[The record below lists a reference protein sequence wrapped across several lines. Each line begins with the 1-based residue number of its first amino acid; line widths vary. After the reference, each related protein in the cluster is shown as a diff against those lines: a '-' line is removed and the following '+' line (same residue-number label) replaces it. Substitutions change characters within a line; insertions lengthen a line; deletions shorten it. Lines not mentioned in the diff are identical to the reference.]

1 VNATGEVGVVSVM
14 IPAHNAAE
22 TLRETLD
29 SVLRQTY
36 RPIEVVIVDD
46 GSSDG
51 TGHIASEFASAVAG
65 DQLTVIVRRQ
75 ENRGLLATRNVA
87 LGLSHGEFLQFLDA
101 DDVLHPQK
109 VAMCVRE
116 MATGEWDVV
125 VPRTTRFRST
135 EALGPML
142 AGAPLPRLWKR
153 SELLCSS
160 ITSTYWHTIGPL
172 FRRSIVMRVGEF
184 PRHVHPV
191 VEEMEFHGRVKL
203 ATRRIRYLPWL
214 LNFYRVG
221 KESSVTGNI
230 RRLYEG
236 RLQGASVATQMLV
249 NARVSS
255 AREWASLYW
264 MSLKTYSQIVSHD
277 AGTGLSREARESWLA
292 VAGSWHPWLAAACRI
307 PPAKPLEFMM
317 RSSFRLRQRIGRKS
331 PLKSHPQASAAV
343 AKTARSREL

>member
-1 VNATGEVGVVSVM
+1 VNSTGAVGVVSVM

-46 GSSDG
+46 GSTDG
-51 TGHIASEFASAVAG
+51 TGHIASEFASASSS

-87 LGLSHGEFLQFLDA
+87 LGLSRGEFLQFLDA
-101 DDVLHPQK
+101 DDLMHPHK

-125 VPRTTRFRST
+125 VGRTTRFRSA

-160 ITSTYWHTIGPL
+160 ITSNYWHTVGPL

-203 ATRRIRYLPWL
+203 ATQRIKYLPWL

-236 RLQGASVATQMLV
+236 RLQGASVATQLLV
-249 NARVSS
+249 DANVSS
-255 AREWASLYW
+255 VKEWASLYW

-292 VAGSWHPWLAAACRI
+292 VASNWHPWLGAACRI
-307 PPAKPLEFMM
+307 PPAKPMEFIM
-317 RSSFRLRQRIGRKS
+317 RASFRLRQRIGRKGS
-331 PLKSHPQASAAV
+331 LESYQKASAAV
-343 AKTARSREL
+343 AEPASSHEL